1 MSASLLSFLSPSKI
15 EETIPDGVL
24 PSSVTSGSVVQ
35 MRNRSRYI
43 ATSGATYAVPTG
55 SNIVQFKVTGN
66 DYLDLPTAVLHFKIA
81 ITPNAA
87 AAGTNAYMIQEGIF
101 SIINRCRVALNS
113 VIVSDTDNVHTAAHA
128 KVLNTM
134 PRQVYDSAD
143 GQYMGL
149 YKKTRTLLS
158 PSAISANTTPY
169 PTFAQVA
176 TALSG
181 YYSAAGVGGAVTD
194 AADSSFAFPMSLI
207 CPFFSMK
214 TFLPLRNCGNLELT
228 LFLETPANCF
238 RTNDGTSSF
247 SASAAYTLSD
257 VSLEIDSVQLA
268 APVVQMIDRLTADVS
283 ETGGVVL
290 PVSVEVVQNINYSGS
305 GQKSV
310 SISRGT
316 TALTALTLLKR
327 LQASIGQSSEQW
339 LSTFRCFG
347 QTRSQIRLG
356 SRLYPT
362 TATDSLAR
370 AFTETRHAYGLLNN
384 MLSGGLVDRR
394 YYESSLSAAAADITD
409 QAAFTYAYNFRR
421 VRSEDLALDGENS
434 IQSGSIIQYDFTD
447 APVDASG
454 SAGNA
459 VLTAVI
465 ESLRYVELKGSSV
478 NVTGM

>member
-35 MRNRSRYI
+35 MRSRSRYI
-43 ATSGATYAVPTG
+43 PTSGATYAVPNG
-55 SNIVQFKVTGN
+55 SNIIQWKVTGN
-66 DYLDLPTAVLHFKIA
+66 DYLDLPTAQMHFKIS

-87 AAGTNAYMIQEGIF
+87 SSAAYLIQEGIF
-101 SIINRCRVALNS
+101 SIVNRCRVALNS
-113 VIVSDTDNVHTAAHA
+113 VIVSDTDNVHVAAHA

-149 YKKTRTLLS
+149 YKKTRALLA
-158 PSAISANTTPY
+158 PATVAANTTVY
-169 PTFAQVA
+169 PTFAQLA

-181 YYSAAGVGGAVTD
+181 YYSTPQVGGAATD
-194 AADSSFAFPMSLI
+194 ASDSSFSIPMSLI
-207 CPFFSMK
+207 CPFFAMK
-214 TFLPLRNCGNLELT
+214 TFLPLRNCGNLEVT
-228 LFLETPANCF
+228 LFLETPQNCF
-238 RTNDGTSSF
+238 R
-247 SASAAYTLSD
+247 SAATMSGAAYSLSD

-290 PVSVEVVQNINYSGS
+290 PVTVEVVQNISYSGS

-316 TALTALTLLKR
+316 TALTALTILKR
-327 LQASIGQSSEQW
+327 PQASIGVATEQY

-370 AFTETRHAYGLLNN
+370 AYTETRQAYGLLNN
-384 MLSGGLVDRR
+384 MLSGGLVDRT
-394 YYESSLSAAAADITD
+394 YYESSLSSAAADVAD

-434 IQSGSIIQYDFTD
+434 IQSGSIIQYDFNDTPTD
-447 APVDASG
+447 VSG
-454 SAGNA
+454 GAANA
-459 VLTAVI
+459 VMTAII
-465 ESLRYVELKGSSV
+465 ESLRYIELKGSSV